1 MPIRY
6 LRAALSASES
16 HETLLRKFADR
27 SAHVVIIGMGYV
39 GLPLAVAFAEA
50 GFRVTGIDIDSG
62 KITALM
68 RGESYVEDITSD
80 RLAKL
85 VKTRLT
91 ATTHFD
97 AALADADA
105 AIICVP
111 TPLNKTRD
119 PDIRAL
125 IAASEAVA
133 RSLHPGMLI
142 ALESTTYPGT
152 TDELLRPMFEARGL
166 RAGVDFFLVFSPE
179 RIDPGRKDFVV
190 ETTPKIVGGV
200 TPACCDVGV
209 ALYREAIRS
218 VVRVS
223 SSQAAEMSKL
233 LENTFRAVNIALVNE
248 VALMCDKL
256 GIDVWEVIDAAAT
269 KPYGFMKFTPGPGVG
284 GHCIPLDPHYLSW
297 KMRTLNYNARFIQ
310 LAGEINSGMPAY
322 WVGKVQDALNEQRK
336 PVRDSLV
343 LVLGVA
349 YKKDIDDVRE
359 SPALDI
365 LELLRQRGARIAYHD
380 PHVPHLARRPRAAQ
394 RARPRRRPRGRRL
407 RAHRDRPLELRLEA
421 GGRQRPPAGRQPPG
435 RAAHAADHDR
445 PMSYALLGVACP
457 CACELAPVRVIV
469 ALRELR

>member
-1 MPIRY
+1 
-6 LRAALSASES
+6 
-16 HETLLRKFADR
+16 
-27 SAHVVIIGMGYV
+27 MGYV

-50 GFRVTGIDIDSG
+50 GFRVTGLDIDEG
-62 KITALM
+62 KLAALT
-68 RGESYVEDITSD
+68 RGESYVEDIAPGRVARVIGKQLHTSSD
-80 RLAKL
+80 
-85 VKTRLT
+85 
-91 ATTHFD
+91 FD
-97 AALADADA
+97 ATLVQADV

-125 IAASEAVA
+125 TAASEAVA
-133 RSLHPGMLI
+133 RALHPGMLVS
-142 ALESTTYPGT
+142 LESTTYPGT

-166 RAGVDFFLVFSPE
+166 RAGRDFFLVFSPE

-200 TPACCDVGV
+200 TRECCDAGV
-209 ALYREAIRS
+209 ALYREAIKT
-218 VVRVS
+218 VVPVS

-297 KMRTLNYNARFIQ
+297 KLRTLNYNARFVQ
-310 LAGEINSGMPAY
+310 LADEINSGMPGY
-322 WVGKVQDALNEQRK
+322 WVGKVQDALNEHEK
-336 PVRDSLV
+336 PLRGSKV

-365 LELLRQRGARIAYHD
+365 IELLRQKGARVAYHD
-380 PHVPHLARRPRAAQ
+380 PHVPHIRHDAT
-394 RARPRRRPRGRRL
+394 
-407 RAHRDRPLELRLEA
+407 ELRGEPDLN
-421 GGRQRPPAGRQPPG
+421 
-435 RAAHAADHDR
+435 AALDAADCVLIVTDHSAYDWPAIAR
-445 PMSYALLGVACP
+445 SARLIVDTRRALP
-457 CACELAPVRVIV
+457 
-469 ALRELR
+469 RESTR

>member
-1 MPIRY
+1 MDPSDPHAQ
-6 LRAALSASES
+6 LLQKLSKRTARIAI
-16 HETLLRKFADR
+16 L
-27 SAHVVIIGMGYV
+27 GMGYV

-50 GFRVTGIDIDSG
+50 GFHVTGIDIDAA
-62 KITALM
+62 KLAALG
-68 RGESYVEDITSD
+68 RGESYVEDISAERVRALIGRTLFTSID
-80 RLAKL
+80 
-85 VKTRLT
+85 
-91 ATTHFD
+91 FD
-97 AALADADA
+97 ATLAAADA

-125 IAASEAVA
+125 TAASEAIA
-133 RSLHPGMLI
+133 RALHPGMLVS
-142 ALESTTYPGT
+142 LESTTYPGT
-152 TDELLRPMFEARGL
+152 TDELLRPMFEAGGL
-166 RAGVDFFLVFSPE
+166 RAGLDFFLVFSPE

-209 ALYREAIRS
+209 ALYRQAIHH

-248 VALMCDKL
+248 IALMCDKL

-297 KMRTLNYNARFIQ
+297 KLRTLNYNARFVQ
-310 LAGEINSGMPAY
+310 LADEINSGMPAY
-322 WVGKVQDALNEQRK
+322 WVAKVQDALNGQRK
-336 PVRDSLV
+336 AIGGSQV

-365 LELLRQRGARIAYHD
+365 IALLRQKGALVSYHD
-380 PHVPHLARRPRAAQ
+380 PHVPSIRHDGGDLRCEPDLAAAL
-394 RARPRRRPRGRRL
+394 A
-407 RAHRDRPLELRLEA
+407 AADCAIIVTDHSAYDWKDI
-421 GGRQRPPAGRQPPG
+421 AGRTRLIVDTR
-435 RAAHAADHDR
+435 RALPR
-445 PMSYALLGVACP
+445 S
-457 CACELAPVRVIV
+457 
-469 ALRELR
+469 

>member
-1 MPIRY
+1 MARTDPH
-6 LRAALSASES
+6 AV
-16 HETLLRKFADR
+16 LLHKFADR
-27 SAHVVIIGMGYV
+27 SAHIAILGMGYV

-50 GFRVTGIDIDSG
+50 GFTRVTGLDIDAG
-62 KITALM
+62 KLAALQ
-68 RGESYVEDITSD
+68 RGESYVEDITAERVARIVGVNLFTSSD
-80 RLAKL
+80 
-85 VKTRLT
+85 
-91 ATTHFD
+91 FD
-97 AALADADA
+97 ATLASADV

-125 IAASEAVA
+125 TAASEAIA
-133 RSLHPGMLI
+133 RALHPGMLI
-142 ALESTTYPGT
+142 SLESTTYPGT

-166 RAGVDFFLVFSPE
+166 RAGHDFFLVFSPE

-200 TPACCDVGV
+200 SPACCEVGV
-209 ALYREAIRS
+209 ALYRQAIRS
-218 VVRVS
+218 VVAVS

-297 KMRTLNYNARFIQ
+297 KLRTLNYNARFVQ
-310 LAGEINSGMPAY
+310 LADEINSGMPAY
-322 WVGKVQDALNEQRK
+322 WVSKVQDALNEHEK
-336 PVRDSLV
+336 PIKGSRV

-365 LELLRQRGARIAYHD
+365 IELLRQKGARVSYHD
-380 PHVPHLARRPRAAQ
+380 PHVPRIDHGGVTLRSEPDLA
-394 RARPRRRPRGRRL
+394 
-407 RAHRDRPLELRLEA
+407 
-421 GGRQRPPAGRQPPG
+421 PALD
-435 RAAHAADHDR
+435 AADCVVVVTDHSAYDWQAIAR
-445 PMSYALLGVACP
+445 QARLVVDTRRALP
-457 CACELAPVRVIV
+457 RT
-469 ALRELR
+469 